1 MNNLCCFYLA
11 KMAVVFILMISS
23 TTLEAQR
30 NEKDKFFDLMTTIG
44 EFFGGEFND
53 TEKALEL
60 DLNGTNSF
68 LEELH
73 SFATHKIVRKN
84 ENGEFECKKE
94 LFGQ

>member
-1 MNNLCCFYLA
+1 MNNLCCFYSA
-11 KMAVVFILMISS
+11 KIAIVFFILMLSS
-23 TTLEAQR
+23 ATLEANQR

-73 SFATHKIVRKN
+73 SFATHKIKI
-84 ENGEFECKKE
+84 
-94 LFGQ
+94 GQQSGT